1 MESGTLNISGIGDDG
16 IQVELDGTASTGTKA
31 DHEDEDTGNFYMED
45 GTLTISGCGS
55 YAIKADGT
63 ISYSGGKQNITGETQ
78 QNAASGISSIQADDL
93 SGSEAIYDLN
103 GRILSSDALNRKGIY
118 LIKKGK
124 KTTKIIIQ

>member
-1 MESGTLNISGIGDDG
+1 MG
-16 IQVELDGTASTGTKA
+16 A
-31 DHEDEDTGNFYMED
+31 
-45 GTLTISGCGS
+45 
-55 YAIKADGT
+55 